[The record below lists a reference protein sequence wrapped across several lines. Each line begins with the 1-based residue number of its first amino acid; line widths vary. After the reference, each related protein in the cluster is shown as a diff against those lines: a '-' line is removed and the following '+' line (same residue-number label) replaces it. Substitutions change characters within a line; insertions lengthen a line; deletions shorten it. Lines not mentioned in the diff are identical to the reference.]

1 MHGLLL
7 LINYS
12 LGPYYTTFILTTSNY
27 AKITYHGIKK
37 KQYIV
42 FQVVILNLKKIFLP
56 LTPSWQHKYDSTESS
71 PNIAYVLIQKSYM
84 IKLYA

>member
-1 MHGLLL
+1 MHELLL

-12 LGPYYTTFILTTSNY
+12 LGPYYTTFLLTTSNY

-37 KQYIV
+37 KAIYSISGGYPE
-42 FQVVILNLKKIFLP
+42 FKKIFLP